1 MGDVLHALPV
11 LVKLRARFPDARI
24 DWLVTPENAELVR
37 HHPAL
42 SGVVIFNRKGAGVP
56 GWLRLL
62 RELRN
67 ARYDLAID
75 LQGLLRSA
83 VFSFATRAPV
93 RIGFDRP
100 RRPHLQKHGWS
111 GAREGSWLAYTH
123 RIAIPTL
130 DVHAIDRYLW
140 LAPVLGLDDAPPDTR
155 VFLAPEAEESAGRLI
170 AAHRLEKFAVLVP
183 GTMWETKHWLPER
196 FAEVGRALAERGFGV
211 AVVGAPGERALCA
224 SVAAQC
230 PGAVDLCGKTSL
242 AELAALLKK
251 AAVVVTNDSGPMHL
265 AVALGRPVAGVFG
278 PTDPVRVGPYRGL
291 ESVVRAG
298 LACSPCHFRRLSQCP
313 YDLAC
318 MKRVTAAMVMERID
332 EALHGAEQAS
342 GSDSPR

>member
-42 SGVVIFNRKGAGVP
+42 AGVVIFERKGAGVTA
-56 GWLRLL
+56 WLRLL
-62 RELRN
+62 RELRH

-83 VFSFATRAPV
+83 VFSIATRAPV

-100 RRPHLQKHGWS
+100 LPQKHGWS
-111 GAREGSWLAYTH
+111 GAREGSWLACTH

-140 LAPVLGLDDAPPDTR
+140 LAPLLGLDDAPPDLR
-155 VFLAPEAEESAGRLI
+155 VHLAAGAEENAVRLLSE
-170 AAHRLEKFAVLVP
+170 HRLDKFAVLVP
-183 GTMWETKHWLPER
+183 GTKWETKHWQPEQ
-196 FAEVGRALAERGFGV
+196 FAGTGRALAERGFGV
-211 AVVGAPGERALCA
+211 VVAGSPGERALCA
-224 SVAAQC
+224 AVASQC

-242 AELAALLKK
+242 TELAALLKR

-265 AVALGRPVAGVFG
+265 AVALGRPVVGVFG
-278 PTDPVRVGPYRGL
+278 PTDPVRVGPYRRM

-298 LACSPCHFRRLSQCP
+298 VACSPCHFRRLSQCP
-313 YDLAC
+313 HDHAC
-318 MKRVTAAMVMERID
+318 MKQVTAAAVVARID
-332 EALHGAEQAS
+332 ALLHG
-342 GSDSPR
+342 SDPEIPR